1 MDKATKDEIKLIF
14 DDLLAE
20 MGLALSLNA
29 EDIAYMTA
37 STTLKEIAKMRQT
50 EYTKAFADGITDKIV
65 KEYNAGI
72 KRGGSWCVQPIYED
86 LGNGTTRCTTK
97 RVFVPWLDDF
107 NETMRKNVMDV
118 FIEGEKAGRYPLD
131 MAKDIRGYF
140 ENTKHRAV
148 TAARTESQK
157 IAQTARIDSYKKSK
171 VKYVQYVTAG
181 DELVR
186 PSHEAR
192 NGKVY
197 PISKAPWIGEY
208 NCRCILT
215 EADFYVEEEGA
226 PVEKDDAVIIPN
238 NRLEESNEIQEETE
252 GGK

>member
-1 MDKATKDEIKLIF
+1 MDKATKDEIKSIF
-14 DDLLAE
+14 DDLKDE

-65 KEYNAGI
+65 KDYNDGI
-72 KRGGSWCVQPIYED
+72 KKGGSWCVQPVYED

-107 NETMRKNVMDV
+107 NETMRKNAMDV

-131 MAKDIRGYF
+131 MAKDISGYF

-157 IAQTARIDSYKKSK
+157 IAQTARIESYIKSD
-171 VKYVQYVTAG
+171 VKYMQYITAG

-186 PSHEAR
+186 PTHEAR
-192 NGKVY
+192 DRKVY
-197 PISKAPWIGEY
+197 PIAKAPWIGEY
-208 NCRCILT
+208 NCRCSLT
-215 EADFYVEEEGA
+215 EADFLVEEEGY
-226 PVEKDDAVIIPN
+226 PVEADDAVIIPN
-238 NRLEESNEIQEETE
+238 NRLEESNEIQEASE

>member
-14 DDLLAE
+14 DDLKDE

-72 KRGGSWCVQPIYED
+72 ARGGSVCVEPVYTD
-86 LGNGTTRCTTK
+86 LGNGYVRCSTK
-97 RVFVPWLDDF
+97 RRFVPWLDDLSK
-107 NETMRKNVMDV
+107 EQQAEVLRI
-118 FIEGEKAGRYPLD
+118 FIEGERDGVPPLD
-131 MAKDIRGYF
+131 MAESVKTYF
-140 ENTKHRAV
+140 DGTRHRSV

-171 VKYVQYVTAG
+171 VKYVQYITAG
-181 DELVR
+181 DEKVR
-186 PSHEAR
+186 PEHAAR

-197 PISKAPWIGEY
+197 PISKAPDIGEY
-208 NCRCILT
+208 QCRCILT
-215 EADFYVEEEGA
+215 EADFYVEEGGA
-226 PVEKDDAVIIPN
+226 KVEKDDSVIVSKEALG
-238 NRLEESNEIQEETE
+238 LE
-252 GGK
+252 